1 MGNLLQTREGVT
13 DRTRYFVRDS
23 TVVPD
28 SPPSARFDSSSLPS
42 LRPIIFFS
50 GRTQRGRRRGD
61 TRWADGAVH
70 LTTTPLPL
78 TLPERSASTKKT
90 TANTANAADPIGR
103 WRNLRPRKFTPLLSL
118 CAVFSVGG
126 NERKEVG
133 CNTCILLTTVAH
145 VAHANRA
152 GHYSVFS
159 ISEAVRRRVSRR
171 ESAGAVGTASTGSG
185 SIGCIR

>member
-61 TRWADGAVH
+61 TRWRWADGAVH

-78 TLPERSASTKKT
+78 TLPERSASTKKPLQT
-90 TANTANAADPIGR
+90 LPMLPI
-103 WRNLRPRKFTPLLSL
+103 PLAGGETSGLESSLPYSL
-118 CAVFSVGG
+118 CVLCSRWGG
-126 NERKEVG
+126 TKEG
-133 CNTCILLTTVAH
+133 GGLQHMHTTYYCCSCCTCQSSGPLFRLLD
-145 VAHANRA
+145 
-152 GHYSVFS
+152 
-159 ISEAVRRRVSRR
+159 I
-171 ESAGAVGTASTGSG
+171 
-185 SIGCIR
+185 